1 MEPTEDVLF
10 KNKMQGSVLWSVS
23 TNPRVHGIPGNPRS
37 YQVWRLGPAMLWAQK
52 TNPAFKFVD
61 LICSLNFCLRH
72 ISVTDSSFGVYD
84 SALFRPVGAHV

>member
-37 YQVWRLGPAMLWAQK
+37 
-52 TNPAFKFVD
+52 
-61 LICSLNFCLRH
+61 
-72 ISVTDSSFGVYD
+72 
-84 SALFRPVGAHV
+84 